1 MYRVDDT
8 LDPRREGTDAKRRKE
23 IRDENNNEKGT
34 TKHISMKS
42 IRFLQIGTSVCIETD
57 MEKVVNCAECGK
69 PMKYGE
75 SFTSQRIY
83 DSAGLFGYAVGRECH
98 ESGLKDRIDHEREI

>member
-1 MYRVDDT
+1 MRTIMKKWNYETHQYEEYKVPSDWNVSMY
-8 LDPRREGTDAKRRKE
+8 
-23 IRDENNNEKGT
+23 
-34 TKHISMKS
+34 
-42 IRFLQIGTSVCIETD
+42 ETD

-83 DSAGLFGYAVGRECH
+83 DSAGLFGYAVCRECH